1 MIQRGEID
9 FVDLNPVKGREQ
21 MKTSYETLDDYL
33 DALDAIK
40 EKVAEETRGM
50 AAKQVRAYFARG
62 ARKLQQATRPRKR
75 SRAGGRR
82 ASTTGI

>member
-1 MIQRGEID
+1 
-9 FVDLNPVKGREQ
+9 

-40 EKVAEETRGM
+40 EKVAEQTRGM
-50 AAKQVRAYFARG
+50 TAKQVKAYFARG
-62 ARKLQQATRPRKR
+62 ARRLQLATKPRRR

-82 ASTTGI
+82 ASTSGG